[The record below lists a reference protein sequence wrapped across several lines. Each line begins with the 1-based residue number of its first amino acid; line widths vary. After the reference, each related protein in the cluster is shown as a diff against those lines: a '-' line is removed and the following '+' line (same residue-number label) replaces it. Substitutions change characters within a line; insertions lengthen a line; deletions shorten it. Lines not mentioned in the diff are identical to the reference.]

1 MRLIRCT
8 IDPRIDHITRI
19 NHIKFHLFE

>member
-8 IDPRIDHITRI
+8 IDHQIDHITRI
-19 NHIKFHLFE
+19 NHINFKIFE